1 MRQIVSYLRVST
13 QRQGASGLGL
23 EAQRAAV
30 RTYGETHGAEVARE
44 FQEIES
50 GRNNERPILRQAI
63 AHTKKIKGVLVIAKL
78 DRLARS
84 VSFIS
89 NLMDSDIEFSAC
101 DLPEANRLLLHVM
114 AAVSECEAK
123 AISDR
128 TVVALAAAKARGTA
142 LGGTNPHSRNL
153 NQAAR
158 EKGARNAGAAQ
169 KAQAREAYAAVLPL
183 IQSLKAEGS
192 TLQAIADE
200 LTAQGH
206 LTRTGKAWGAVQVLR
221 VLRLGKAA

>member
-1 MRQIVSYLRVST
+1 MSQVISYLRVST

-30 RTYGETHGAEVARE
+30 QAYCETHGTEVIRE

-50 GRNNERPILRQAI
+50 GRHSERPILRQAI
-63 AHTKKIKGVLVIAKL
+63 AHTKKIKGVLLIAKL

-84 VSFIS
+84 VAFIS
-89 NLMDSDIEFSAC
+89 NLMDSDIEFRAC

-114 AAVSECEAK
+114 AAVGEAEAK

-128 TVVALAAAKARGTA
+128 TVAALAAAKARGTA
-142 LGGTNPHSRNL
+142 LGGLNPHSRNL
-153 NQAAR
+153 DQAAR
-158 EKGARNAGAAQ
+158 EKGARNAGKSL
-169 KAQAREAYAAVLPL
+169 KAQALEAYAEILPL
-183 IQSLKAEGS
+183 IQSLKAQGF

-206 LTRTGKAWGAVQVLR
+206 LTRTGKTWGPVQVLR
-221 VLRLGKAA
+221 ALGRAT